1 MRILGFD
8 GLASRWHC
16 SWHGQCEMHHIFA
29 RTGHAHSGQNR
40 RPRQGAHQGAGHWI
54 PGGFDGLA
62 SKVVLL
68 LASGNQAGLR
78 GVSCLSRTKP
88 ILTGEQGRRLRQ
100 GAYQGAPALLRA

>member
-1 MRILGFD
+1 
-8 GLASRWHC
+8 
-16 SWHGQCEMHHIFA
+16 MHHIFA

-100 GAYQGAPALLRA
+100 GAYQGAGLWILPRRRPLDFVS